1 MRVASAPMTA
11 TPNGLT
17 ILDEATGDHRT
28 IAVRGELDLGTAK
41 DLAAVLEGA
50 AEGGVQRVTLDLH
63 GVGFI
68 DSSALRAL
76 VLSGRALAAAGC
88 ALEIGPRS
96 EMVARVLAMTSLDQ
110 GNDAFQV
117 LPAGD

>member
-1 MRVASAPMTA
+1 MTA
-11 TPNGLT
+11 APNGLT
-17 ILDEATGDHRT
+17 IDDEIRGDHRT
-28 IAVRGELDLGTAK
+28 IAVRGELDLGTSK
-41 DLAAVLEGA
+41 ELATVLEGA
-50 AEGGVQRVTLDLH
+50 AGGGVSRVTLDLH
-63 GVGFI
+63 GVSFI

-88 ALEIGPRS
+88 TLEIGPRS

-117 LPAGD
+117 LPADG